1 MTKRLTAAALICI
14 CLLTFGL
21 FLKPVSVHA
30 DETQQFTGEATLLK
44 QDSTSGTFQIT
55 VSNKGE
61 DFDGTVRFQ
70 IDVDGGAKAYSAF
83 DTKMTLPQDGQKQ
96 YMITVP
102 LDDYSSSKGL
112 AFLTFLDDKGE
123 ALQLIKLTGILGDK
137 AGKTTVGV
145 LSDSFDKLSYLQMPG
160 QTYYANNK
168 ERSINLIELS
178 SSDLKKSL
186 SGLYFLVID
195 D

>member
-96 YMITVP
+96 Y
-102 LDDYSSSKGL
+102 LS
-112 AFLTFLDDKGE
+112 
-123 ALQLIKLTGILGDK
+123 LIHI
-137 AGKTTVGV
+137 
-145 LSDSFDKLSYLQMPG
+145 
-160 QTYYANNK
+160 
-168 ERSINLIELS
+168 
-178 SSDLKKSL
+178 
-186 SGLYFLVID
+186 
-195 D
+195 